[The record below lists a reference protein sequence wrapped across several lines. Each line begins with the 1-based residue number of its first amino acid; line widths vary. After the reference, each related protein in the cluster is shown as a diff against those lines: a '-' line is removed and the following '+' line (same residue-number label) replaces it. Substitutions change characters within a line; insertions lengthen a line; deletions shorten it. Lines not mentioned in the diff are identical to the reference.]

1 MSEHLVVVSK
11 VKKHIR
17 DKSGMNTSASVMD
30 ELTKIVE
37 FEIDKAIEN
46 AKKDNR
52 KTVMDRD
59 FSHSKT
65 THTAGLAGRY

>member
-11 VKKHIR
+11 IKKHIK
-17 DKSGMNTSASVMD
+17 DKAGMNTSASVME

-37 FEIDKAIEN
+37 KEIEKAVRK
-46 AKKDNR
+46 AQSDNR

-59 FSHSKT
+59 FIEN
-65 THTAGLAGRY
+65 AGYDSSPRF

>member
-11 VKKHIR
+11 IKKHI
-17 DKSGMNTSASVMD
+17 KQKAGMNTSSTAMD

-37 FEIDKAIEN
+37 KEIDKAIQSAQN
-46 AKKDNR
+46 DNR

-59 FSHSKT
+59 FNLTS
-65 THTAGLAGRY
+65 GF